1 MNALREPGITR
12 WTYGLK
18 GSLPRPIPTDV
29 ALIGVCRTATKGRV
43 Q

>member
-1 MNALREPGITR
+1 MGSKAACPDR
-12 WTYGLK
+12 
-18 GSLPRPIPTDV
+18 SLPMTLLGTDDV